1 MLPILEQLL
10 VIQDRDRRIAELKRE
25 QARVPQQ
32 LEAVDA
38 RVRDESSRL
47 ETARQ
52 ELKHIEAERKKLEI
66 EADSKR
72 AQILKY
78 RGQLSLIKS
87 NTEYQALLKEIAKAE
102 AEIREI
108 EDRELEFMERVEQI
122 QSDVKQEQALVKELT
137 SKAEAE
143 KADLQKRG
151 AAIADRTRCAARR
164 PQETGGR
171 NGPGCAEPV
180 RAADAQQGRLCDRA
194 DSQRQL
200 RRLSLAYSAAG
211 RSQRQARRRVDE
223 LRILRSYSI
232 LAGRIGSR
240 SIGIGSLIFDSNLE
254 GRIAAAPKAFGVE
267 ESPDSAGR
275 DASRKRG
282 LSA

>member
-108 EDRELEFMERVEQI
+108 EDRELEFMERVDQI
-122 QSDVKQEQALVKELT
+122 QVDVKQEQALVKELT

-143 KADLQKRG
+143 KSELQRRG
-151 AAIADRTRCAARR
+151 AAIAAELAAVQDERKKLADATDADVLSR
-164 PQETGGR
+164 YARLMRSKGDFAVVPIR
-171 NGPGCAEPV
+171 NGNCGGCHLHIPPQV
-180 RAADAQQGRLCDRA
+180 VHDAKHGE
-194 DSQRQL
+194 
-200 RRLSLAYSAAG
+200 
-211 RSQRQARRRVDE
+211 E
-223 LRILRSYSI
+223 LTSCEYCGRILYWQ
-232 LAGRIGSR
+232 A
-240 SIGIGSLIFDSNLE
+240 E
-254 GRIAAAPKAFGVE
+254 
-267 ESPDSAGR
+267 
-275 DASRKRG
+275 
-282 LSA
+282 

>member
-10 VIQDRDRRIAELKRE
+10 VIQDRDRRIADLKRE

-32 LEAVDA
+32 LETVDT

-52 ELKHIEAERKKLEI
+52 ELKHIETERKKLEI

-102 AEIREI
+102 AEIRAV
-108 EDRELEFMERVEQI
+108 EDSELEFMERAEQL

-143 KADLQKRG
+143 KSDLQKRS
-151 AAIADRTRCAARR
+151 AAIA
-164 PQETGGR
+164 QELATLQGERQKLADVTDADALSRYGRLMRSKGDYAIVPIR
-171 NGPGCAEPV
+171 NGNCGGCHLHIPPQV
-180 RAADAQQGRLCDRA
+180 VHDAKHGE
-194 DSQRQL
+194 
-200 RRLSLAYSAAG
+200 
-211 RSQRQARRRVDE
+211 E
-223 LRILRSYSI
+223 LRSCEYC
-232 LAGRIGSR
+232 GRI
-240 SIGIGSLIFDSNLE
+240 LYWQAE
-254 GRIAAAPKAFGVE
+254 
-267 ESPDSAGR
+267 
-275 DASRKRG
+275 
-282 LSA
+282 

>member
-32 LEAVDA
+32 LEAVDT

-108 EDRELEFMERVEQI
+108 EDRELEFMERADQL

-137 SKAEAE
+137 SKAETE
-143 KADLQKRG
+143 KSDLQGRG
-151 AAIADRTRCAARR
+151 AAIAAEFAAVQDERKKL
-164 PQETGGR
+164 
-171 NGPGCAEPV
+171 
-180 RAADAQQGRLCDRA
+180 ADATDADALSRYARLM
-194 DSQRQL
+194 
-200 RRLSLAYSAAG
+200 
-211 RSQRQARRRVDE
+211 RSKGDFAVVPIRSGNCGGCHLHIPPQVAHDAKHGE
-223 LRILRSYSI
+223 ALTSCEYCGRILYWQ
-232 LAGRIGSR
+232 A
-240 SIGIGSLIFDSNLE
+240 E
-254 GRIAAAPKAFGVE
+254 
-267 ESPDSAGR
+267 
-275 DASRKRG
+275 
-282 LSA
+282 

>member
-32 LEAVDA
+32 LEAVDT

-102 AEIREI
+102 AEIRTV
-108 EDRELEFMERVEQI
+108 EDSELEFMERADQLQSAVKEEQT
-122 QSDVKQEQALVKELT
+122 LVKELT

-143 KADLQKRG
+143 KSDLQKRG
-151 AAIADRTRCAARR
+151 AAIAEELATLQGDRKKL
-164 PQETGGR
+164 
-171 NGPGCAEPV
+171 
-180 RAADAQQGRLCDRA
+180 ADATDPDALSRYERL
-194 DSQRQL
+194 L
-200 RRLSLAYSAAG
+200 RSKGDFAVVPI
-211 RSQRQARRRVDE
+211 RSCNCGGCHLHIPPQDVHNAKHGE
-223 LRILRSYSI
+223 GLTSCEYCGRILYWQ
-232 LAGRIGSR
+232 A
-240 SIGIGSLIFDSNLE
+240 E
-254 GRIAAAPKAFGVE
+254 
-267 ESPDSAGR
+267 
-275 DASRKRG
+275 
-282 LSA
+282 